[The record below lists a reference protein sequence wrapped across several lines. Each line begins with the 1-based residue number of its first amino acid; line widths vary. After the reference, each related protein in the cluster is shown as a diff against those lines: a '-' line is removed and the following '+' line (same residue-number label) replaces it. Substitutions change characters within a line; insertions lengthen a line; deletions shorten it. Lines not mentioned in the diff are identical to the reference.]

1 LEVPVSQPSLSD
13 LVQVEDPGFYDDRQF
28 GVYDRMRAEAAAY
41 YYEPLD
47 VFLLTAMDDVRYV
60 STHPQQFSNTSGLT
74 LNQLR
79 MAKDGATAAF
89 ERFNDPEGE
98 LVITKDPPRQRAL
111 RSLMSQNLTPRY
123 LSGFSGA
130 LDGFCRDLAD
140 QLTAGEPVDFIE
152 AIAAQLPLYVAAAL
166 LGVTAVDIP
175 RMKTW
180 VAALEELTSITSAAE
195 LEEPGRRFDE
205 LKTFLRDQL
214 ASKRQAPGSDMMSSF
229 LASTLDGS
237 PAPDAIVLAHV
248 ATLMSNGGTT
258 RLLLGSMAGLL
269 ADHPSQLKLIADDP
283 GLLDGVIEESLR
295 LTPPARGFVRTA
307 RADVTLGEVTVRAGQ
322 RVYMLYPAANRDPA
336 HFARPDQFDPA
347 RPQGYGHASFGFG
360 THFCLGAGLARM
372 EARALFA
379 ELATRYGSIRL
390 AGEPKRYQHV
400 QLNGWETLPVTFHR

>member
-1 LEVPVSQPSLSD
+1 LEVPVTQPSLAD
-13 LVQVEDPGFYDDRQF
+13 LVLVEDPAFYDDRQF
-28 GVYDRMRAEAAAY
+28 GVYDRMRAEAPAY

-47 VFLLTAMDDVRYV
+47 VFLLTRLDDVRYV
-60 STHPQQFSNTSGLT
+60 STHPEQFSNTSGLT

-79 MAKDGATAAF
+79 MARDGAAAAF

-111 RSLMSQNLTPRY
+111 RGLMAQNLTPRY

-130 LDGFCRDLAD
+130 LDGFCRELAD
-140 QLTAGEPVDFIE
+140 QVTAGEPLDFIDSV
-152 AIAAQLPLYVAAAL
+152 ASRLPLYVAAAL
-166 LGVTAVDIP
+166 LGVSAADIP

-180 VAALEELTSITSAAE
+180 VAALEELTSVTSAAE
-195 LEEPGRRFDE
+195 LEEPGQRFDE
-205 LKTFLRDQL
+205 LKAFLRDQL
-214 ASKRQAPGSDMMSSF
+214 ARKRRRPGSDMMSSF

-258 RLLLGSMAGLL
+258 RLLLGSMAALL
-269 ADHPSQLKLIADDP
+269 AEHPDQLKLIAGDP
-283 GLLDGVIEESLR
+283 GRLDGVIEECLR

-307 RADVTLGEVTVRAGQ
+307 RADVTLADVPVQAGQ
-322 RVYMLYPAANRDPA
+322 RVYMLYPAANRDPG
-336 HFARPDQFDPA
+336 HFDRPDSFNPT
-347 RPQGYGHASFGFG
+347 RKQGYGHASFGFG

-379 ELATRYGSIRL
+379 ELAARYGSIRL

-400 QLNGWETLPVTFHR
+400 QLNGWATLPVTFQQ

>member
-1 LEVPVSQPSLSD
+1 MEVPVTQPSLAE
-13 LVQVEDPGFYDDRQF
+13 LVLVEDPAFYDDRQF
-28 GVYDRMRAEAAAY
+28 GVYDRMRAEAPAY
-41 YYEPLD
+41 YYAPLD
-47 VFLLTAMDDVRYV
+47 VFLLTRLDDVRYV
-60 STHPQQFSNTSGLT
+60 STHPEQFSNTSGLT

-79 MAKDGATAAF
+79 MARDGAGTAF

-111 RSLMSQNLTPRY
+111 RGLMSQNLTPRY

-130 LDGFCRDLAD
+130 LDGFCRELAD
-140 QLTAGEPVDFIE
+140 QVTAGEPLDFIDSV
-152 AIAAQLPLYVAAAL
+152 ASRLPLYVAAAL
-166 LGVTAVDIP
+166 LGVTAADIP

-180 VAALEELTSITSAAE
+180 VAALEELTSVTSAAE
-195 LEEPGRRFDE
+195 LEEPGQRFDE
-205 LKTFLRDQL
+205 LKAFLRDQL
-214 ASKRQAPGSDMMSSF
+214 ALKRRMPGSDMMSSF
-229 LASTLDGS
+229 LASKLDGS

-258 RLLLGSMAGLL
+258 RLLLGSMAALL
-269 ADHPSQLKLIADDP
+269 TEQPDQLKLIAGDP
-283 GLLDGVIEESLR
+283 GRLDGVIEECLR

-307 RADVTLGEVTVRAGQ
+307 RADVTLAGVPIRAGQ

-336 HFARPDQFDPA
+336 HFDRPDSFDPA
-347 RPQGYGHASFGFG
+347 RPQGYGHASFGLG

-379 ELATRYGSIRL
+379 ELAARYGSVRL

-400 QLNGWETLPVTFHR
+400 QLNGWATLPVTFRQ